1 MIELLV
7 IGGLCLVGLFLC
19 FLILIPLMLVGAV
32 IKLVFGLL
40 LLPFRLLG
48 FAVGAGV
55 SVAALLCK
63 GLFGILALL
72 AGLAV
77 LVVGVALF
85 PVGLFLLALVAAAF
99 LIKLV
104 AGVALGAAA

>member
-55 SVAALLCK
+55 SVVALLFK
-63 GLFGILALL
+63 GLFGILASSR
-72 AGLAV
+72 ASRCSSSEWPCFRWGCSCW
-77 LVVGVALF
+77 
-85 PVGLFLLALVAAAF
+85 PSWQPRS
-99 LIKLV
+99 
-104 AGVALGAAA
+104 